1 MKILNIKKTKVSV
14 LYFKYIRLN
23 LLLNG
28 KIKTI

>member
-1 MKILNIKKTKVSV
+1 MKILNIKKTKVLV

>member
-1 MKILNIKKTKVSV
+1 MKILNIKKTKVSA